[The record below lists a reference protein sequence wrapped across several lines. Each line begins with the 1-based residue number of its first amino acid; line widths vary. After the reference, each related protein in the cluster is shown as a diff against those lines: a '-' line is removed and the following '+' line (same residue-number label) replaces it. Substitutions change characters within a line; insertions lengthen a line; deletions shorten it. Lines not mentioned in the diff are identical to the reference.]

1 MANGK
6 VYGSPMGYTPPDP
19 ARQQRKAAPASPAE
33 IHARLDA
40 YERHLMQEHQRIQQA
55 RQVVPR
61 PRGNTAARP
70 AGPGSVPGIDA
81 AVRKAGG

>member
-6 VYGSPMGYTPPDP
+6 VYGSPVGYARPDP

-61 PRGNTAARP
+61 PRGDVTKRP
-70 AGPGSVPGIDA
+70 QGPQSVPGIDA
-81 AVRKAGG
+81 AIRKAGG